1 MSEDLSQFSLMDLFR
16 QEAES
21 QNAILTGGL
30 LALERDPTAAAQLE
44 ALMRA
49 AHSIKGAARI
59 VGMDVVV
66 GLAHEM
72 EECFVAAQK
81 GKIVLRSEATDL
93 LLRAVDLLMRIAQ
106 TPEDQLAVQQVSG
119 DVLVEQMIG
128 QLKAVTQGL
137 SAAPSQVQPA
147 AQPPERPEGR
157 TAPKATETRP
167 GAVARAA
174 PAVSDRGLRVTAANL
189 NRLLGLAGES
199 VVESRSL
206 TPQVESLL
214 RLKHQQW
221 KLSKVLEKLRESL
234 AGHPAEEAVQDCL
247 NEAQQQAGGC
257 MHAVVERH
265 AELESFVRRSA
276 NLSHRLYGEVLASRM
291 RPFADGIQGFP
302 RLVRD
307 LARSLGKEVKLEILG
322 AATSVD
328 REVLEKLEAPLT
340 HLLRNAVDHG
350 METPEERQRAG
361 KPREGSIRLEARH
374 SAGLLL
380 IVVQDDGRGLSGDEV
395 RDTVRRRKLAP
406 PEVVEKLSVEELLE
420 FLFLPGFSMRE
431 QVTEVSGRGV
441 GLDVVQNMVKAVRGQ
456 VRVSTQPGQG
466 MRFQL
471 QLPLTLSVLRA
482 LIVSIAGEP
491 YAFPLARIHSTVRVP
506 RGQIEMIEGR
516 EHIPHHGEQVGLV
529 SAGQLLGAGNAAAG
543 EELSVII
550 FGERGKRFALAVEKF
565 LGERELVVQTIDAR
579 LGKIQDISAA
589 ALLPDGAPVLILDVE
604 DLLRSIEV
612 LVSGGRLSKVQAPGG
627 TVARRRKR
635 VLVVDDSLTVRELER
650 KLLGNCGYEVE
661 VAVDGMDGWNAVR
674 TQPYDLVVTDVDMPR
689 MDGIELVSL
698 VKKDARLKA
707 LPMMIVSYKDREE
720 DRRRG
725 LDAGADYYLTKGSF
739 HDETLINA
747 VADLIGGAEAEE

>member
-1 MSEDLSQFSLMDLFR
+1 MSEDLSQFSMMDLFR
-16 QEAES
+16 QEAEG
-21 QNAILTGGL
+21 QKAILTGGL

-59 VGMDVVV
+59 VGIDVVV
-66 GLAHEM
+66 GLAHAM
-72 EECFVAAQK
+72 EDCFVAAQK
-81 GKIVLRSEATDL
+81 GTIVLRSEATDL

-106 TPEDQLAVQQVSG
+106 TPEDQMAVWQGSEGAAV
-119 DVLVEQMIG
+119 DQMIV
-128 QLKAVTQGL
+128 QLKAVTQGK
-137 SAAPSQVQPA
+137 SAAPLQVQPEA
-147 AQPPERPEGR
+147 K
-157 TAPKATETRP
+157 TAATETKP
-167 GAVARAA
+167 AEIKPEATAPTAA
-174 PAVSDRGLRVTAANL
+174 AVSDRVLRVTAANL

-199 VVESRSL
+199 LVESRSL
-206 TPQVESLL
+206 TPYVESLL
-214 RLKHQQW
+214 RLKQQQW
-221 KLSKVLEKLRESL
+221 KLSKAFEKLRESL
-234 AGHPAEEAVQDCL
+234 AGHPLDEAAHARL
-247 NEAQQQAGGC
+247 NEAQQQAGVC
-257 MHAVVERH
+257 LQSVVERH
-265 AELESFVRRSA
+265 AELELFVNRSA
-276 NLSHRLYGEVLASRM
+276 NLSHRLYREALASRM
-291 RPFADGIQGFP
+291 RPFADGIHGFP

-322 AATSVD
+322 EATSVD

-350 METPEERQRAG
+350 METPDERQRAG
-361 KPREGSIRLEARH
+361 KPREGTIRLEARH

-380 IVVQDDGRGLSGDEV
+380 IVVQDDGGGISCEQMRE
-395 RDTVRRRKLAP
+395 TVRNRKLAP
-406 PEVVEKLSVEELLE
+406 PEVVEKLSVDELLE

-431 QVTEVSGRGV
+431 HVTEVSGRGV

-482 LIVSIAGEP
+482 LIVNIAGEP

-516 EHIPHHGEQVGLV
+516 EHIPHNGEQVGLV
-529 SAGQLLGAGNAAAG
+529 SAGQLLGAGNSAEG

-565 LGERELVVQTIDAR
+565 LGERELVVQTIDPR

-604 DLLRSIEV
+604 DLIRSIEV
-612 LVSGGRLSKVQAPGG
+612 LVSGGRLSKVQAAGG

-650 KLLGNCGYEVE
+650 KLLDHSGYEVE

-698 VKKDARLKA
+698 IKKDARLKA
-707 LPMMIVSYKDREE
+707 LPVMIVSYKDREE
-720 DRRRG
+720 DRQRG

-739 HDETLINA
+739 HDETLLNA
-747 VADLIGGAEAEE
+747 VADLIGTAEAEA